1 MSVDIADFK
10 LAVAKNQEITYQEAC
25 EFFDYKEN
33 KTKFQNKIKQ
43 FEETITKYC
52 KDTNQEKLNNQITGQ
67 TEGAVTH
74 NFADGQYIR
83 QIVMP
88 KDLVV
93 STKIHTKNHPFFIM
107 KGEASIYSDNGVER
121 IKAPYHG
128 ITEAG
133 TKRVLHIHEEC
144 TFITVHRTDCL
155 TIEDV
160 LNEVTVDD
168 FCELKLNGFDIKQI
182 DDILEQIT

>member
-1 MSVDIADFK
+1 
-10 LAVAKNQEITYQEAC
+10 
-25 EFFDYKEN
+25 
-33 KTKFQNKIKQ
+33 
-43 FEETITKYC
+43 
-52 KDTNQEKLNNQITGQ
+52 
-67 TEGAVTH
+67 
-74 NFADGQYIR
+74 
-83 QIVMP
+83 MP

-133 TKRVLHIHEEC
+133 TKRVLYIHEEC

-155 TIEDV
+155 DIDDI

-168 FCELKLNGFDIKQI
+168 FSKLDLNYFDTKQI
-182 DDILEQIT
+182 DRIMEQIT

>member
-1 MSVDIADFK
+1 MALSLI
-10 LAVAKNQEITYQEAC
+10 KNPELTYQEAC

-33 KTKFQNKIKQ
+33 KIKFQNKIKE
-43 FEETITKYC
+43 FEAAITKHC
-52 KDTNQEKLNNQITGQ
+52 EENNNQDLNSEITGQ

-88 KDLVV
+88 KGLLVT
-93 STKIHTKNHPFFIM
+93 TKIHAKNHPFFIM
-107 KGEASIYSDNGVER
+107 KGEASIYSNNGVER
-121 IKAPYHG
+121 IKAPFHG

-133 TKRVLHIHEEC
+133 TKRVLYIHEEC

-155 TIEDV
+155 SIDDV
-160 LNEVTVDD
+160 VNEITVDD
-168 FCELKLNGFDIKQI
+168 FSKLNLKGFDIKQI
-182 DDILEQIT
+182 DKIMEKI

>member
-1 MSVDIADFK
+1 MALSLINNPE
-10 LAVAKNQEITYQEAC
+10 LSYQEAC

-33 KTKFQNKIKQ
+33 KIKFQNKIKE
-43 FEETITKYC
+43 FEAAITKHC
-52 KDTNQEKLNNQITGQ
+52 EENNNQDLNSQITGQ

-88 KDLVV
+88 KGLLVT
-93 STKIHTKNHPFFIM
+93 TKIHAKNHPFFIM
-107 KGEASIYSDNGVER
+107 KGEASIYSNDGVER
-121 IKAPYHG
+121 IKAPFHG

-133 TKRVLHIHEEC
+133 TKRVLYIHEEC

-155 TIEDV
+155 SIDDV
-160 LNEVTVDD
+160 VNEITVDD
-168 FCELKLNGFDIKQI
+168 FSKLNLKGFDIKQI
-182 DDILEQIT
+182 DKIMEKI

>member
-1 MSVDIADFK
+1 MS
-10 LAVAKNQEITYQEAC
+10 LALTKNTELTYQEAC

-33 KTKFQNKIKQ
+33 KLKFQNKIQ
-43 FEETITKYC
+43 EFEAAITQHC
-52 KDTNQEKLNNQITGQ
+52 EENNQHELSNQITGQ

-88 KDLVV
+88 KDLLV
-93 STKIHTKNHPFFIM
+93 STKIHAKNHPFFIM
-107 KGEASIYSDNGVER
+107 KGEASIYSDKGVER

-133 TKRVLHIHEEC
+133 TKRVLYIHEEC

-155 TIEDV
+155 DIDDI

-168 FCELKLNGFDIKQI
+168 FSKLEFNYFDTKQI
-182 DDILEQIT
+182 DKIMEQVL

>member
-1 MSVDIADFK
+1 MALSLIKNPK
-10 LAVAKNQEITYQEAC
+10 LSYQEAC

-33 KTKFQNKIKQ
+33 KIKFQNKIKE
-43 FEETITKYC
+43 FETAITKHC
-52 KDTNQEKLNNQITGQ
+52 EENNNQDLNSQITGQ

-88 KDLVV
+88 KGLLVT
-93 STKIHTKNHPFFIM
+93 TKIHAKNHPFFIM
-107 KGEASIYSDNGVER
+107 KGEASIYSNDGVER
-121 IKAPYHG
+121 IKAPFHG

-133 TKRVLHIHEEC
+133 TKRVLYIHEEC

-155 TIEDV
+155 SIDDV
-160 LNEVTVDD
+160 VNEITVDD
-168 FCELKLNGFDIKQI
+168 FSKLNLKGFDIEQI
-182 DDILEQIT
+182 DKIMEKI

>member
-1 MSVDIADFK
+1 MALSLIKNPK
-10 LAVAKNQEITYQEAC
+10 LSYQEAC

-33 KTKFQNKIKQ
+33 KIKFQNKIKE
-43 FEETITKYC
+43 FETAITKHC
-52 KDTNQEKLNNQITGQ
+52 EENNNQDLNSQITGQ

-88 KDLVV
+88 KGLLVT
-93 STKIHTKNHPFFIM
+93 TKIHAKNHPFFIM
-107 KGEASIYSDNGVER
+107 KGEASIYSNDGVER
-121 IKAPYHG
+121 IKAPFHG

-133 TKRVLHIHEEC
+133 TKRVLYIHEEC

-155 TIEDV
+155 SIDDV
-160 LNEVTVDD
+160 VNEITVDD
-168 FCELKLNGFDIKQI
+168 FSKLNLKGFDIKQI
-182 DDILEQIT
+182 DKIMEKI

>member
-1 MSVDIADFK
+1 VNTE
-10 LAVAKNQEITYQEAC
+10 LVKNPELSYQEAC

-33 KTKFQNKIKQ
+33 KIKFQNKIKE
-43 FEETITKYC
+43 FEAAITKHC
-52 KDTNQEKLNNQITGQ
+52 EENNNQDLNSQITGQ

-88 KDLVV
+88 KNLLV
-93 STKIHTKNHPFFIM
+93 STKIHSKNHPFFIM
-107 KGEASIYSDNGVER
+107 KGEASIYSDKGVER
-121 IKAPYHG
+121 IKAPFHG

-133 TKRVLHIHEEC
+133 TKRVLYIHEEC

-155 TIEDV
+155 NIDDV
-160 LNEVTVDD
+160 VNEITVDD
-168 FCELKLNGFDIKQI
+168 FSKLNLKGFDVKQI
-182 DDILEQIT
+182 DKIIEDLT

>member
-1 MSVDIADFK
+1 VSKALV
-10 LAVAKNQEITYQEAC
+10 KNPELSYQEAC

-33 KTKFQNKIKQ
+33 KIKFQNKIKK
-43 FEETITKYC
+43 FEAAITKHC
-52 KDTNQEKLNNQITGQ
+52 EENNNQELSNQITGQ

-88 KDLVV
+88 KNLLV
-93 STKIHTKNHPFFIM
+93 STKIHSKNHPFFIM
-107 KGEASIYSDNGVER
+107 KGEASIYSDKGVER
-121 IKAPYHG
+121 IKAPFHG

-133 TKRVLHIHEEC
+133 TKRVLYIHEEC

-155 TIEDV
+155 TIDEV
-160 LNEVTVDD
+160 VNEVTVDD
-168 FCELKLNGFDIKQI
+168 FSKLELKGFDIEQI
-182 DDILEQIT
+182 DRIMEKVL

>member
-1 MSVDIADFK
+1 VS
-10 LAVAKNQEITYQEAC
+10 LALTTSPKFSYREAC
-25 EFFDYKEN
+25 EFFAYKE
-33 KTKFQNKIKQ
+33 KKIKFQNKIQ
-43 FEETITKYC
+43 EFETVITKHC
-52 KDTNQEKLNNQITGQ
+52 EENNNQELNNQMTGQ
-67 TEGAVTH
+67 AEGAVTH

-88 KDLVV
+88 KNLLV

-107 KGEASIYSDNGVER
+107 KGEASIYSDTGVER

-133 TKRVLHIHEEC
+133 TKRVLYVHEEC

-155 TIEDV
+155 TVEDV

-168 FCELKLNGFDIKQI
+168 FCEVTLNGFDTEQI
-182 DDILEQIT
+182 DNLMELLT

>member
-1 MSVDIADFK
+1 VS
-10 LAVAKNQEITYQEAC
+10 LALTKNTELTYQEAC

-33 KTKFQNKIKQ
+33 KLKFQNKIQ
-43 FEETITKYC
+43 EFEAAITQHC
-52 KDTNQEKLNNQITGQ
+52 EENNQHELSNQITGQ

-88 KDLVV
+88 KDLLV
-93 STKIHTKNHPFFIM
+93 STKIHAKNHPFFIM
-107 KGEASIYSDNGVER
+107 KGEASIYSDKGVER

-133 TKRVLHIHEEC
+133 TKRVLYIHEEC

-155 TIEDV
+155 DIDDI

-168 FCELKLNGFDIKQI
+168 FSKLDLNYFDTKQI
-182 DDILEQIT
+182 DKIMENM

>member
-1 MSVDIADFK
+1 VS
-10 LAVAKNQEITYQEAC
+10 LALTKNTELTYQEAC

-33 KTKFQNKIKQ
+33 KLKFQNKIQ
-43 FEETITKYC
+43 EFEAAITQHC
-52 KDTNQEKLNNQITGQ
+52 EENNQHELSNQITGQ

-88 KDLVV
+88 KDLLV
-93 STKIHTKNHPFFIM
+93 STKIHAKNHPFFIM
-107 KGEASIYSDNGVER
+107 KGEASIYSDKGVER

-133 TKRVLHIHEEC
+133 TKRVLYIHEEC

-155 TIEDV
+155 DIDDI

-168 FCELKLNGFDIKQI
+168 FSKLDFNYFDIKQI
-182 DDILEQIT
+182 DKIMEQVL

>member
-1 MSVDIADFK
+1 MSTS
-10 LAVAKNQEITYQEAC
+10 LAKKPELSYQEAC

-33 KTKFQNKIKQ
+33 KIKFQNKIQQ
-43 FEETITKYC
+43 FEAAITKYC
-52 KDTNQEKLNNQITGQ
+52 EENKQQELNNRITGQ
-67 TEGAVTH
+67 TEGAITH

-88 KDLVV
+88 KNLVV

-107 KGEASIYSDNGVER
+107 KGEVSIYSANGLER
-121 IKAPYHG
+121 IKAPFHG

-133 TKRVLHIHEEC
+133 TKRVLYVHEEC

-155 TIEDV
+155 TVEDV

-168 FCELKLNGFDIKQI
+168 FCELNLNGFDIKQI
-182 DDILEQIT
+182 DDIMEQIT

>member
-1 MSVDIADFK
+1 MNTELV
-10 LAVAKNQEITYQEAC
+10 KNPELSYQEAC

-33 KTKFQNKIKQ
+33 KIKFQNKIKE
-43 FEETITKYC
+43 FEAAITKHC
-52 KDTNQEKLNNQITGQ
+52 EENNNQDLNSQITGQ

-88 KDLVV
+88 KGLLVT
-93 STKIHTKNHPFFIM
+93 TKIHAKNHPFFIM
-107 KGEASIYSDNGVER
+107 KGEASIYSNEGVER
-121 IKAPYHG
+121 IKAPFHG

-133 TKRVLHIHEEC
+133 TKRVLYIHEEC

-155 TIEDV
+155 SIDDV
-160 LNEVTVDD
+160 VNEITVDD
-168 FCELKLNGFDIKQI
+168 FSKLNLKGFDIKQI
-182 DDILEQIT
+182 DKIMEKI

>member
-1 MSVDIADFK
+1 MALSLI
-10 LAVAKNQEITYQEAC
+10 KNPELTYQEAC

-33 KTKFQNKIKQ
+33 KIKFQNKIKE
-43 FEETITKYC
+43 FEAAITKHC
-52 KDTNQEKLNNQITGQ
+52 EENNNQDLNSQITGQ

-88 KDLVV
+88 KGLLVT
-93 STKIHTKNHPFFIM
+93 TKIHAKNHPFFIM
-107 KGEASIYSDNGVER
+107 KGEASIYSNEGVER
-121 IKAPYHG
+121 IKAPFHG

-133 TKRVLHIHEEC
+133 TKRVLYIHEEC

-155 TIEDV
+155 SIDDV
-160 LNEVTVDD
+160 VNEITVDD
-168 FCELKLNGFDIKQI
+168 FSKLNLKGFDIKQI
-182 DDILEQIT
+182 DKIMEKI

>member
-1 MSVDIADFK
+1 MS
-10 LAVAKNQEITYQEAC
+10 LALTTNHALTYQDAC
-25 EFFDYKEN
+25 EFFDHKEN
-33 KTKFQNKIKQ
+33 KTKFQNKILE
-43 FEETITKYC
+43 FETAITKYC
-52 KDTNQEKLNNQITGQ
+52 EENNHQELNSQITGQ

-88 KDLVV
+88 KNLLV
-93 STKIHTKNHPFFIM
+93 STKIHAKNHPFFIM
-107 KGEASIYSDNGVER
+107 KGEASIYSDKGVER
-121 IKAPYHG
+121 IKAPFHG

-133 TKRVLHIHEEC
+133 TKRVLYVHEEC

-155 TIEDV
+155 EIDDI

-168 FCELKLNGFDIKQI
+168 FSKLDLNYFDTKQI
-182 DDILEQIT
+182 DKIMEHVL

>member
-1 MSVDIADFK
+1 VS
-10 LAVAKNQEITYQEAC
+10 LALTKNTELTYQEAC

-33 KTKFQNKIKQ
+33 KLKFQNKIQ
-43 FEETITKYC
+43 EFEAAITQHC
-52 KDTNQEKLNNQITGQ
+52 EENNQHELSNQITGQ

-88 KDLVV
+88 KDLLV
-93 STKIHTKNHPFFIM
+93 STKIHAKNHPFFIM
-107 KGEASIYSDNGVER
+107 KGEASIYSDKGVER

-133 TKRVLHIHEEC
+133 TKRVLYIHEEC

-155 TIEDV
+155 DIDDI

-168 FCELKLNGFDIKQI
+168 FSKLEFNYFDTKQI
-182 DDILEQIT
+182 DKIMEQVL

>member
-1 MSVDIADFK
+1 MALSLI
-10 LAVAKNQEITYQEAC
+10 KNPELTYQEAC

-33 KTKFQNKIKQ
+33 KIKFQNKIKE
-43 FEETITKYC
+43 FEAAITKHC
-52 KDTNQEKLNNQITGQ
+52 EENNNQDLNSQITGQ

-88 KDLVV
+88 KGLLVT
-93 STKIHTKNHPFFIM
+93 TKIHAKNHPFFIM
-107 KGEASIYSDNGVER
+107 KGEASIYSNDGVER
-121 IKAPYHG
+121 IKAPFHG

-133 TKRVLHIHEEC
+133 TKRVLYIHEEC

-155 TIEDV
+155 SIDDV
-160 LNEVTVDD
+160 VNEITVDD
-168 FCELKLNGFDIKQI
+168 FSKLNLKGFDIKQI
-182 DDILEQIT
+182 DKIMEKI

>member
-1 MSVDIADFK
+1 MALSLI
-10 LAVAKNQEITYQEAC
+10 KNPELTYQEAC

-33 KTKFQNKIKQ
+33 KIKFQNKIKE
-43 FEETITKYC
+43 FEAAITKHC
-52 KDTNQEKLNNQITGQ
+52 EENNNQDLNSQITGQ

-88 KDLVV
+88 KGLLVT
-93 STKIHTKNHPFFIM
+93 TKIHAKNHPFFIM
-107 KGEASIYSDNGVER
+107 KGEASIYSNNGVER
-121 IKAPYHG
+121 IKAPFHG

-133 TKRVLHIHEEC
+133 TKRVLYIHEEC

-155 TIEDV
+155 SIDDV
-160 LNEVTVDD
+160 VNEITVDD
-168 FCELKLNGFDIKQI
+168 FSKLNLKGFDIKQI
-182 DDILEQIT
+182 DKIMEKI

>member
-1 MSVDIADFK
+1 MS
-10 LAVAKNQEITYQEAC
+10 LAVAKNQEITYREAC

-33 KTKFQNKIKQ
+33 KIKFQNKIKQ
-43 FEETITKYC
+43 FEAAITKHC
-52 KDTNQEKLNNQITGQ
+52 EDTNQEELSNQITGQ

-88 KDLVV
+88 KNLLV
-93 STKIHTKNHPFFIM
+93 SSKIHAKNHPFFIM
-107 KGEASIYSDNGVER
+107 KGEASIYSDKGVER
-121 IKAPYHG
+121 IKAPFHG

-133 TKRVLHIHEEC
+133 TKRVLYIHEEC

-155 TIEDV
+155 TVDEI
-160 LNEVTVDD
+160 LNEITVGD
-168 FCELKLNGFDIKQI
+168 FSELKLKGFDIEQI
-182 DDILEQIT
+182 DKIMGKIL

>member
-1 MSVDIADFK
+1 MALSLI
-10 LAVAKNQEITYQEAC
+10 KNPELSYQEAC

-33 KTKFQNKIKQ
+33 KIKFQNKIKE
-43 FEETITKYC
+43 FEAAITKHC
-52 KDTNQEKLNNQITGQ
+52 EENNNQDLNSQITGQ

-88 KDLVV
+88 KGLLVT
-93 STKIHTKNHPFFIM
+93 TKIHAKNHPFFIM
-107 KGEASIYSDNGVER
+107 KGEASIYSNDGVER
-121 IKAPYHG
+121 IKAPFHG

-133 TKRVLHIHEEC
+133 TKRVLYIHEEC

-155 TIEDV
+155 SIDDV
-160 LNEVTVDD
+160 VNEITVDD
-168 FCELKLNGFDIKQI
+168 FSKLNLKGFDIKQI
-182 DDILEQIT
+182 DKIMEKI

>member
-1 MSVDIADFK
+1 VS
-10 LAVAKNQEITYQEAC
+10 LALTKNTELTYQEAC

-33 KTKFQNKIKQ
+33 KLKFQNKIQ
-43 FEETITKYC
+43 EFEAAITQHC
-52 KDTNQEKLNNQITGQ
+52 EENNQHELSNQITGQ

-88 KDLVV
+88 KDLLV
-93 STKIHTKNHPFFIM
+93 STKIHAKNHPFFIM
-107 KGEASIYSDNGVER
+107 KGEASIYSDKGVER

-133 TKRVLHIHEEC
+133 TKRVLYIHEEC

-155 TIEDV
+155 DIDDI

-168 FCELKLNGFDIKQI
+168 FSKLEFNYFDTKQI
-182 DDILEQIT
+182 DKIMENM